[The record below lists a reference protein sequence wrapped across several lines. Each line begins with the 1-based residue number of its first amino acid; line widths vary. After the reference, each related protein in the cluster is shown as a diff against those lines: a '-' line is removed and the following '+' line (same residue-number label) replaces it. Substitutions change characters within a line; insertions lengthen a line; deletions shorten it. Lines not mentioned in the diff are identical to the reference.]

1 MNGERKAILFTVG
14 LIVLC
19 LTIIVV
25 LLFWSL
31 WPERELVAY
40 SVLSV
45 GLFIAITMTIVPALG
60 KINEM
65 AIRHKRYHH
74 HEETPL
80 DEHGNPLYMPAGSQV
95 YPRQIVQPQEIRMY
109 DYE

>member
-65 AIRHKRYHH
+65 AIRHNRYHH
-74 HEETPL
+74 HKETPPANQ
-80 DEHGNPLYMPAGSQV
+80 GTQLYIPEGPQY
-95 YPRQIVQPQEIRMY
+95 YPRRIAQPKH
-109 DYE
+109 